1 MNQEFN
7 NPSDLLINTLVDNKD
22 ALSFQSLGLCAEIL
36 KAVKLQGFEVP
47 TEIQVGAIPAVLAGK
62 DVLGAAQTGSGKTAA
77 FCVPLLQE
85 WWLGQQTQSR
95 EQRQGKRQTGVLILV
110 PTRELAAQTG
120 EVMRS
125 LAQHLLAKLKI
136 AVLFGGVSINP
147 QMMNLRGGADVV
159 VATPGRLLDLVK
171 HNALKL
177 GGVSTLVLDEADR
190 LLDMGFTEELQAVL
204 ALLPAKRQNLFF
216 SATFPQ
222 DVQTLADTLLQN
234 AVRIEVASSP
244 ETAPIILQRAI
255 QVDPKRRT
263 QLLRKLVEESD
274 WEQVLVF
281 VATKYAAELVATKL
295 YNAGMNAV
303 PFHGELSQGN
313 RTQTLADFKAKKW
326 QVVIATDVAARGIDI
341 PNLDAVVN
349 YDLPRSSVDYIHR
362 IGRTGRAG
370 QSGVAISF
378 VSQDTEAHFRLIEKR
393 QGLNLIREQIEGFE
407 PEIILAPLKT
417 KAANDAVTQDNA
429 DEKSSNHPKNGGVKG
444 KRPSKKDKKR
454 ALAAIGNGK
463 S

>member
-1 MNQEFN
+1 M
-7 NPSDLLINTLVDNKD
+7 
-22 ALSFQSLGLCAEIL
+22 
-36 KAVKLQGFEVP
+36 
-47 TEIQVGAIPAVLAGK
+47 
-62 DVLGAAQTGSGKTAA
+62 
-77 FCVPLLQE
+77 
-85 WWLGQQTQSR
+85 
-95 EQRQGKRQTGVLILV
+95 
-110 PTRELAAQTG
+110 
-120 EVMRS
+120 
-125 LAQHLLAKLKI
+125 
-136 AVLFGGVSINP
+136 
-147 QMMNLRGGADVV
+147 
-159 VATPGRLLDLVK
+159 
-171 HNALKL
+171 
-177 GGVSTLVLDEADR
+177 
-190 LLDMGFTEELQAVL
+190 
-204 ALLPAKRQNLFF
+204 
-216 SATFPQ
+216 
-222 DVQTLADTLLQN
+222 
-234 AVRIEVASSP
+234 RIEVASSP

-393 QGLNLIREQIEGFE
+393 QGLNLIREQIAGFE
-407 PEIILAPLKT
+407 PEIVLAPLKT
-417 KAANDAVTQDNA
+417 KAPIEAVTQDNA
-429 DEKSSNHPKNGGVKG
+429 DEKSPNHPKNGGVKG
-444 KRPSKKDKKR
+444 KRPSKKDKLR
-454 ALAAIGNGK
+454 ALAAKGHGQG
-463 S
+463 

>member
-1 MNQEFN
+1 
-7 NPSDLLINTLVDNKD
+7 V
-22 ALSFQSLGLCAEIL
+22 CR
-36 KAVKLQGFEVP
+36 
-47 TEIQVGAIPAVLAGK
+47 
-62 DVLGAAQTGSGKTAA
+62 
-77 FCVPLLQE
+77 LLQQ

-125 LAQHLLAKLKI
+125 LAQHLPAKLKI

-177 GGVSTLVLDEADR
+177 GSVGTLVLDEADR
-190 LLDMGFTEELQAVL
+190 LLDMGFTDELNAVL

-349 YDLPRSSVDYIHR
+349 YDLPSVPAW
-362 IGRTGRAG
+362 TT
-370 QSGVAISF
+370 F
-378 VSQDTEAHFRLIEKR
+378 T
-393 QGLNLIREQIEGFE
+393 
-407 PEIILAPLKT
+407 
-417 KAANDAVTQDNA
+417 
-429 DEKSSNHPKNGGVKG
+429 
-444 KRPSKKDKKR
+444 
-454 ALAAIGNGK
+454 ALAALAVQGK
-463 S
+463 AVWRSAL

>member
-1 MNQEFN
+1 MT
-7 NPSDLLINTLVDNKD
+7 STL
-22 ALSFQSLGLCAEIL
+22 ASSFDTLGLSPAIL
-36 KAVKLQGFEVP
+36 NAVKLQGYEVP
-47 TEIQVGAIPAVLAGK
+47 TAIQTEAIPAVLAGK
-62 DVLGAAQTGSGKTAA
+62 DVLGSAQTGSGKTAA
-77 FCVPLLQE
+77 FCLPLLQQ
-85 WWLGQQTQSR
+85 LLSQQ
-95 EQRQGKRQTGVLILV
+95 EGKARSVRHAGRYTSALILV

-120 EVMRS
+120 EAIRS
-125 LAQHLLAKLKI
+125 LAQHLPMQLKV

-147 QMMNLRGGADVV
+147 QMMNLRGGADIV
-159 VATPGRLLDLVK
+159 VATPGRLLDLVA

-177 GGVSTLVLDEADR
+177 GSVQMLVLDEADR
-190 LLDMGFTEELQAVL
+190 LLDMGGSPSAGGAIRAGGFAEELAAIL
-204 ALLPAKRQNLFF
+204 ALLPEKRQSLFF
-216 SATFPQ
+216 SATFPK
-222 DVQTLADTLLQN
+222 DVQALADALLREP
-234 AVRIEVASSP
+234 VRIEVESTA

-263 QLLRKLVEESD
+263 MLLKKLVETSD

-326 QVVIATDVAARGIDI
+326 QVVVATDVAARGIDI
-341 PNLDAVVN
+341 ANLAAVVN

-370 QSGVAISF
+370 ESGVAISF
-378 VSQDTEAHFRLIEKR
+378 VSAETEAHFRLIEKR

-407 PEIILAPLKT
+407 PEIVLAPLKPVVV
-417 KAANDAVTQDNA
+417 NEDGSS
-429 DEKSSNHPKNGGVKG
+429 DESLKSPNHPKNGGIKG
-444 KRPSKKDKKR
+444 KRPSKKDKQR
-454 ALAAIGNGK
+454 ALAAKGHGQG
-463 S
+463 